1 MSFVMSAQP
10 NVIPIQA
17 NPVVSN
23 NSGIITLPLV
33 GSNIAPDNSRVSY
46 LIEPSLYPTVGLT
59 YMITI
64 SPIVSATFGA
74 QATGTFGLLLEY
86 RNASYTNIFVRAS
99 DYKTVFNVVDF
110 GYNASITIVFTH
122 TDASN
127 ILSICL
133 DNLTNQVFLAA
144 ESDVLVEC
152 IASLELGTSSKNITA
167 SDFVV
172 TT

>member
-23 NSGIITLPLV
+23 NSGIISLPLV
-33 GSNIAPDNSRVSY
+33 GSNIAPGNDRLSY

-64 SPIVSATFGA
+64 SPVISAAFSA
-74 QATGTFGLLLEY
+74 AATGVFGLLVEY
-86 RNASYTNIFVRAS
+86 HNVSYTNIYVRTS
-99 DYKTVFNVVDF
+99 DYKTVYNTVNF
-110 GYNASITIVFTH
+110 GYNASLTIVFTH

-127 ILSICL
+127 ILSISL

-144 ESDVLVEC
+144 SSPVNVDC
-152 IASLELGTSSKNITA
+152 IASLELGTSSKNINDL
-167 SDFVV
+167 DFIV
-172 TT
+172 T